1 MKDNIPYKIY
11 LSEAELPKQWYNVRA
26 DMKNKPAP
34 LLNPGTLQPMTA
46 EELGHVFC
54 DEPVSY
60 THLAQRLAYGRRFEQ
75 IRARNFAKEQHARR
89 KFGRPAGKAEFRM
102 RGKCCGIERHA
113 DGTTVKALGQKCIRV
128 RKEAHRLRKGRKER
142 QKSARVVVMPMGE
155 HDIRHAGKVNPH
167 APCVFKRA
175 GGIAR
180 VKQNGALPCFQQV
193 ASSGFPQ
200 IITVDIGAVSYT
212 HLVRLPFAATLTR
225 VMSSLEQPS
234 PGVLS
239 TVPEE
244 SGEYRAE
251 IPLGPYEAVYYRLTR
266 RDAAE

>member
-1 MKDNIPYKIY
+1 
-11 LSEAELPKQWYNVRA
+11 
-26 DMKNKPAP
+26 
-34 LLNPGTLQPMTA
+34 
-46 EELGHVFC
+46 
-54 DEPVSY
+54 
-60 THLAQRLAYGRRFEQ
+60 
-75 IRARNFAKEQHARR
+75 
-89 KFGRPAGKAEFRM
+89 M

-155 HDIRHAGKVNPH
+155 HDIRHAGKVNLH

-200 IITVDIGAVSYT
+200 IITVDIGVVVHEDGQLHFSHMRFLAVID
-212 HLVRLPFAATLTR
+212 
-225 VMSSLEQPS
+225 
-234 PGVLS
+234 
-239 TVPEE
+239 
-244 SGEYRAE
+244 SGA
-251 IPLGPYEAVYYRLTR
+251 
-266 RDAAE
+266 